1 MPLDTTIDPSAAA
14 LLGVIALE
22 RILPLI
28 SVVRAANDE
37 GYDTDLRTVT
47 LAWQLAQLGAAE
59 PLQPSGRSAT
69 TRNTGTGDEASEY
82 SQNEGPGLDA
92 A

>member
-1 MPLDTTIDPSAAA
+1 MPLDTTIDASAAA

-37 GYDTDLRTVT
+37 GYETDLRTVT
-47 LAWQLAQLGAAE
+47 LAWELTQLGE
-59 PLQPSGRSAT
+59 QKDPR
-69 TRNTGTGDEASEY
+69 EY
-82 SQNEGPGLDA
+82 SQVLPTQQDTA
-92 A
+92 

>member
-47 LAWQLAQLGAAE
+47 LAWQLAELGSAESLNAA
-59 PLQPSGRSAT
+59 GRSSAV
-69 TRNTGTGDEASEY
+69 RNTTAGDQARDD
-82 SQNEGPGLDA
+82 SQDDGPGRDA

>member
-1 MPLDTTIDPSAAA
+1 MPLNPPLDASAAA

-22 RILPLI
+22 QILPLI

-47 LAWQLAQLGAAE
+47 LAWQLGQLSAAA
-59 PLQPSGRSAT
+59 G
-69 TRNTGTGDEASEY
+69 NGEY
-82 SQNEGPGLDA
+82 SPADGNNEA